1 MNIKLNFLFVAALT
15 LAACAQTPKKDTAM
29 FCNPNGCEEKSIKR
43 TDMDSAEQKQIQTS
57 PNIKALEELAESKP
71 EAAYDLALK
80 YFRGDGVPQ
89 DSYKSIK
96 WMRQAG
102 ENGQLQAQKALGLLY
117 LTGLEEM
124 GADPAEAEKWLKIAA
139 SRGDKESEALVQQAT
154 NAKLAEQQRW
164 QDEQYWRRYA
174 YRYWYHDYAYF
185 GYWRHGRWWY

>member
-1 MNIKLNFLFVAALT
+1 MKTKAYFFASLFLF
-15 LAACAQTPKKDTAM
+15 LAACGQAPKKDTAM
-29 FCNPNGCEEKSIKR
+29 FCNPSGCEEKSIKR
-43 TDMDSAEQKQIQTS
+43 TDMDSAELKQIETN
-57 PNIKALEELAESKP
+57 PNMAELEALAESKP

-96 WMRQAG
+96 WMRHAG
-102 ENGQLQAQKALGLLY
+102 ERGQLQAQKALGLLY

-139 SRGDKESEALVQQAT
+139 SRGDKESEALIPQAT

-164 QDEQYWRRYA
+164 KDEQYWRKYA
-174 YRYWYHDYAYF
+174 YRYWYYDYAYF
-185 GYWRHGRWWY
+185 GYWRNGRWWY